1 MPRPRF
7 DIPDHELRWVAV
19 ELARRIE
26 DLIRAVGS
34 DLLIDRVREI
44 LRDLNEGRV
53 GLNDPVTI
61 SVDLVVT
68 PADIVQIA
76 SRMRTI
82 SRALPS
88 RRPRVTPDEVEEV
101 CRLREQGLGPS
112 EIARRLGVKRTRVMY
127 ISYRYC
133 RW

>member
-7 DIPDHELRWVAV
+7 EIPEQELRWVAV
-19 ELARRIE
+19 ELARRLE

-53 GLNDPVTI
+53 GLNDPVT
-61 SVDLVVT
+61 VNVELVVT
-68 PADIVQIA
+68 PADIIQIA
-76 SRMRTI
+76 SRMRSI
-82 SRALPS
+82 ARALPS

-112 EIARRLGVKRTRVMY
+112 EIAKRLGIKRTRAMY
-127 ISYRYC
+127 IAYRYC
-133 RW
+133 R